1 MKFPGQDPGTIE
13 ADPPEIHPGP
23 FSVLLVH
30 GLWMRGITM
39 RWLAARLRQQG
50 FEPHSFEYFSLLQDT
65 DVVVARLADALRE
78 RPRTHVLAHSLG
90 GLLALRA
97 AERVGA
103 DAIGRVVCMGSPLA
117 GSHAAAA
124 IAAKLPAGAR
134 LVGHNRALLESGV
147 DHIPAGIEVGAIAG
161 CVPHGLGGFVAHFD
175 GEHDG
180 SVAVAETRLPGLA
193 DHVVLH
199 ASHSGLLFSD
209 AAVRQ
214 AAAFLREGRF
224 ER

>member
-1 MKFPGQDPGTIE
+1 MSEPA
-13 ADPPEIHPGP
+13 ADEP
-23 FSVLLVH
+23 VLLVH

-39 RWLAARLRQQG
+39 RWLATRLRSRG
-50 FEPHSFEYFSLLQDT
+50 FEPRTFEYFSLLQDT
-65 DVVVARLADALRE
+65 DAVVARLADALRA
-78 RPRTHVLAHSLG
+78 RPGTHVVAHSLG

-103 DAIGRVVCMGSPLA
+103 DGIGRVVCMGSPLA
-117 GSHAAAA
+117 GSSAAAT
-124 IAAKLPAGAR
+124 IAAKLPAGAQ

-147 DHIPAGIEVGAIAG
+147 DRLPDGIEVGAIAG
-161 CVPHGLGGFVAHFD
+161 CVPHGLGGLIAHFE

-180 SVAVAETRLPGLA
+180 SVAMSETRLPGLV
-193 DHVVLH
+193 DHVVVR

-214 AAAFLREGRF
+214 AVAFLREGRF
-224 ER
+224 DRGFESGVESRAV

>member
-1 MKFPGQDPGTIE
+1 MNE
-13 ADPPEIHPGP
+13 
-23 FSVLLVH
+23 SVVLVH

-39 RWLAARLRQQG
+39 RWLATRLRSRG
-50 FEPHSFEYFSLLQDT
+50 FEPRTFGYYSLLQDT
-65 DVVVARLADALRE
+65 DAVVARLADALRE
-78 RPRTHVLAHSLG
+78 RPRTHVVAHSLG

-97 AERVGA
+97 AEQL
-103 DAIGRVVCMGSPLA
+103 DAGGLGRVVCLGSPLA
-117 GSHAAAA
+117 GSRAAAT
-124 IAAKLPAGAR
+124 IAARFPAGAQ

-147 DHIPAGIEVGAIAG
+147 DHVPRGIEVGAIAG

-180 SVAVAETRLPGLA
+180 TVAVAETRLPGLA
-193 DHVVLH
+193 DHAVVR

>member
-1 MKFPGQDPGTIE
+1 MSE
-13 ADPPEIHPGP
+13 
-23 FSVLLVH
+23 SLLLVH

-39 RWLAARLRQQG
+39 RWLATHLRSRD
-50 FEPHSFEYFSLLQDT
+50 FEPRTFEYFSLLQDT
-65 DVVVARLADALRE
+65 DAVVARLADALRE

-103 DAIGRVVCMGSPLA
+103 DRVGRVVCMGSPLA
-117 GSHAAAA
+117 GSAAAA
-124 IAAKLPAGAR
+124 TIAAKLPAGAQ

-147 DHIPAGIEVGAIAG
+147 DHVPDGIDVGAIAG
-161 CVPHGLGGFVAHFD
+161 CVPHGLGGLVAHFD

-193 DHVVLH
+193 DHVIVH

-209 AAVRQ
+209 EAARQ
-214 AAAFLREGRF
+214 SATFLREGRF
-224 ER
+224 DRDSGSGVESRAV

>member
-1 MKFPGQDPGTIE
+1 MSE
-13 ADPPEIHPGP
+13 SSLNE
-23 FSVLLVH
+23 SVLLVH

-39 RWLAARLRQQG
+39 HWLATRLRSRG
-50 FEPHSFEYFSLLQDT
+50 FEPRTFENFSLLQDT
-65 DVVVARLADALRE
+65 DAVVARLADALRE
-78 RPRTHVLAHSLG
+78 RPGTHVLAHSLG

-97 AERVGA
+97 AEQVGA
-103 DAIGRVVCMGSPLA
+103 DNIGRIVCMGSPLA
-117 GSHAAAA
+117 GSRAAAT
-124 IAAKLPAGAR
+124 IAAKLPAGAQ

-147 DHIPAGIEVGAIAG
+147 DHIPKGVEVGAIAG

-193 DHVVLH
+193 DRIVLR

-214 AAAFLREGRF
+214 AAAFLRAGRF
-224 ER
+224 ERDFEPGVESRAV

>member
-1 MKFPGQDPGTIE
+1 MSE
-13 ADPPEIHPGP
+13 SSLNE
-23 FSVLLVH
+23 SVLLVH

-39 RWLAARLRQQG
+39 HWLATRLRSRG
-50 FEPHSFEYFSLLQDT
+50 FEPRTFEYFSLLQDT
-65 DVVVARLADALRE
+65 DAVVARLADALRE
-78 RPRTHVLAHSLG
+78 RPGTHVLAHSLG

-97 AERVGA
+97 AEQVGA
-103 DAIGRVVCMGSPLA
+103 DNIGRIVCMGSPLA
-117 GSHAAAA
+117 GSRAAAT
-124 IAAKLPAGAR
+124 IAAKLPAGAQ

-147 DHIPAGIEVGAIAG
+147 DHIPKGIEVGAIAG

-180 SVAVAETRLPGLA
+180 SVAMAETRLPGLV
-193 DHVVLH
+193 DHVVVR

-214 AAAFLREGRF
+214 AVAFLREGRF
-224 ER
+224 DRGSESGVESRAV